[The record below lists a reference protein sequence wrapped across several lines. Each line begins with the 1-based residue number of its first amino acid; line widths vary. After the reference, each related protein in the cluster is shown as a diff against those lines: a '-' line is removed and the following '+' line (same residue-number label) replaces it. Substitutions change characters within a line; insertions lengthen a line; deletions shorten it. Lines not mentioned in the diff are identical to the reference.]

1 MTPRL
6 QFRWLQ
12 RAFLVLGILLLMLW
26 SGTSL
31 DSHAF
36 QFVQS
41 QAFEAALRAAEA
53 GPPGAT
59 LRNAAIQDPSESD
72 PARDATAPEAVL
84 GRIVI
89 PRLRI
94 TAMVAE
100 GVDSRTLGRAVGHVP
115 STALPG
121 SPGNCGL
128 AGHRDTFLRGLG
140 DVRVDDVIRI
150 VTLEGTYRYQVEWTK
165 VVEPERVDVLDST
178 ATRSLTLVTCYPFAY
193 VGRAPQR
200 FVVRARQL
208 DTVADSTAVGDLGAL
223 RPQGLTAKER

>member
-1 MTPRL
+1 MVPSL

-12 RAFLVLGILLLMLW
+12 RAFLVLGLFLLMLW
-26 SGTSL
+26 SGSFL

-36 QFVQS
+36 QVVQS
-41 QAFEAALRAAEA
+41 QAFEDALRDAKAIPGVSAPRTAAVVK
-53 GPPGAT
+53 PGA
-59 LRNAAIQDPSESD
+59 SD
-72 PARDATAPEAVL
+72 PKGASEPEAVL

-94 TAMVAE
+94 AAMVAE
-100 GVDSRTLGRAVGHVP
+100 GTDNRTLGRAVGHIP

-121 SPGNCGL
+121 WPGNCGL

-140 DVRVDDVIRI
+140 KVRVDDVIRI
-150 VTLEGTYRYQVEWTK
+150 VTLEGTYRYQVEWTEI
-165 VVEPERVDVLDST
+165 VEPQRVDVLDST
-178 ATRSLTLVTCYPFAY
+178 ATRSLTLVTCYPFAF

-208 DTVADSTAVGDLGAL
+208 ETVAGATVDDGSGVL
-223 RPQGLTAKER
+223 RSQGPTTQGR